1 MDSNDFL
8 APGSAGSSFKWWGE
22 EVGGRGESW
31 LVVLMG
37 NRWREKEVEGRG
49 KKKRGAE
56 LLPPSLPRHPLAS
69 YAACSPVP
77 SITGLGLG
85 ALFWELETHKMEKVR
100 GHDLW

>member
-22 EVGGRGESW
+22 EVGAGGSHGWWYLWGIDGERKKW
-31 LVVLMG
+31 KG
-37 NRWREKEVEGRG
+37 GG

-69 YAACSPVP
+69 YTACSPVP